1 MPCPKAV
8 ALVIR
13 SIINAFIFIDDIIA
27 GLLDCDLC
35 FDCFVAC
42 VVDGLM
48 CFLSAGRHRR

>member
-13 SIINAFIFIDDIIA
+13 SIINAFNLIDDFIA

-35 FDCFVAC
+35 SDCSVAC

-48 CFLSAGRHRR
+48 CFLSAGMHRR